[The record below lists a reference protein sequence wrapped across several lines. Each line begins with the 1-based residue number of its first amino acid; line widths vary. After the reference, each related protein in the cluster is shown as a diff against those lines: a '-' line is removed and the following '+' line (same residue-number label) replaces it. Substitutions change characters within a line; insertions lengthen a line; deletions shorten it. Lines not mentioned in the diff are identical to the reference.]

1 MSTLKRGMDLVI
13 IETTR
18 FGTLELLEDEI
29 LEFPSG
35 ILGFE
40 EYKGYVILEIRK
52 DGMFR
57 CLQSTDDPDI
67 AFVIIEPA
75 VFWPDYQVQVE
86 ADVLAEL
93 GAIEDPGDVVI
104 YAIVTVPRDVTQ
116 MTANLQAP
124 VVINRK
130 TRRGKQVVLTDGK
143 YHTRHPILAQRAGQE
158 QRKTG

>member
-1 MSTLKRGMDLVI
+1 MDLVI

-18 FGTLELLEDEI
+18 FGALEVLEDEI

-52 DGMFR
+52 DGLFR
-57 CLQSTDDPDI
+57 CLQSTDDPDV
-67 AFVIIEPA
+67 AFIVIEPA

-86 ADVLAEL
+86 AEALAEL
-93 GAIEDPGDVVI
+93 GPIDNPRDVAV
-104 YAIVTVPRDVTQ
+104 YAIVTVPRDVTK

-124 VVINRK
+124 LMINGK

-143 YHTRHPILAQRAGQE
+143 YSIRHPIMGAGQG

>member
-1 MSTLKRGMDLVI
+1 MDLVI

-18 FGTLELLEDEI
+18 FGALEVLEDEI

-52 DGMFR
+52 DGLFR
-57 CLQSTDDPDI
+57 CLQSTDDPDV

-86 ADVLAEL
+86 AEALAEI
-93 GAIEDPGDVVI
+93 GPIDDPGDVAI
-104 YAIVTVPRDVTQ
+104 YAIVTVPRDVAK

-124 VVINRK
+124 LMINRK
-130 TRRGKQVVLTDGK
+130 TRRGKQVVLTDGN
-143 YHTRHPILAQRAGQE
+143 YYTRHPILEAGRQ

>member
-1 MSTLKRGMDLVI
+1 MLKRGMDLVI

-18 FGTLELLEDEI
+18 FGALEVLEDEI

-52 DGMFR
+52 DGLFR
-57 CLQSTDDPDI
+57 CLQSTDDPDV

-86 ADVLAEL
+86 AEALAEI
-93 GAIEDPGDVVI
+93 GPIDDPGGVAI
-104 YAIVTVPRDVTQ
+104 YAIVTVPRDVAK

-124 VVINRK
+124 LMINRK
-130 TRRGKQVVLTDGK
+130 TRRGKQVVLTDGN
-143 YHTRHPILAQRAGQE
+143 YYTRHPILEAGRQ

>member
-1 MSTLKRGMDLVI
+1 MSMLKRGMDLVI

-18 FGTLELLEDEI
+18 FGALEVLEDEI

-52 DGMFR
+52 DGLFR
-57 CLQSTDDPDI
+57 CLQSTDDPDV

-86 ADVLAEL
+86 AEALAEI
-93 GAIEDPGDVVI
+93 GPIDDPGDVAI
-104 YAIVTVPRDVTQ
+104 YAIVTVPRDVAK

-124 VVINRK
+124 LMINRK
-130 TRRGKQVVLTDGK
+130 TRRGKQVVLTDGN
-143 YHTRHPILAQRAGQE
+143 YYTRHPILEAGRQ

>member
-1 MSTLKRGMDLVI
+1 MRLPGLL
-13 IETTR
+13 
-18 FGTLELLEDEI
+18 LEVLEDEI

-52 DGMFR
+52 DGLFR
-57 CLQSTDDPDI
+57 CLQSTDDPDV

-86 ADVLAEL
+86 AEALAEI
-93 GAIEDPGDVVI
+93 GPIDDPGDVAI
-104 YAIVTVPRDVTQ
+104 YAIVTVPRDVAK

-124 VVINRK
+124 LMINRK
-130 TRRGKQVVLTDGK
+130 TRRGKQVVLTDGN
-143 YHTRHPILAQRAGQE
+143 YYTRHPILEAGRQ